1 MTDIAFK
8 INLKQKR
15 SLMQTDEPHIKDIS
29 ILYVE
34 DEDVIREGYARAL
47 NRISDHVLL
56 ASNGRDGLEMFKE
69 EKPDIVI
76 SDIRMPVMDGIEMLQ
91 KIKEID
97 PDCSVIFTTAHNDND
112 YLLQALNLQVDAYLQ
127 KPVEKN
133 ILKSKIEK
141 LASAI
146 LKEKMQFL
154 QQKEIEAQRVILQNV
169 LDHEKN
175 LLVVTDFEKVHFA
188 NKAFLDIF
196 SVENVDAFNKMSISF
211 LNIFLPVPP
220 YLHKGLLS
228 GSETFYDLVEK
239 SEETRRIVNIV
250 GNDGHPRAYQINI
263 SRIVHEDEE
272 SYLCTMTDIT
282 RMNIERLSTEK
293 KAYFD
298 SLTGIFNR
306 HKFNELFEI
315 ELNRVR
321 RYGNS
326 TSVAVLDIDHF
337 KHFNDTYGHLV
348 GDKVLQKLA
357 ETISSR
363 VRNTDIF
370 ARWGGEE
377 FVLLFPETPVEDARN
392 VCEKLREAVAQIEC
406 SEAEQITA
414 SFGIAQVLPD
424 DTMKSAFK
432 RADDA
437 LYEAK
442 KAGRN
447 RVIVAS

>member
-1 MTDIAFK
+1 
-8 INLKQKR
+8 
-15 SLMQTDEPHIKDIS
+15 MQTAEPHIKDIS

-47 NRISDHVLL
+47 NRISNHVRL
-56 ASNGRDGLEMFKE
+56 ASNGKDGLKMFKE

-76 SDIRMPVMDGIEMLQ
+76 SDIRMPVMDGIEMLH

-97 PDCSVIFTTAHNDND
+97 PGCSVIFTTAHNDNH
-112 YLLQALNLQVDAYLQ
+112 YLLQALDLHVDAYLQ

-141 LASAI
+141 LATSI
-146 LKEKMQFL
+146 LNEKMQLL
-154 QQKEIEAQRVILQNV
+154 QRKKIEAQRIILQNV

-175 LLVVTDFEKVHFA
+175 LLVVTDFEKVYFA
-188 NKAFLDIF
+188 NKAFLDVF
-196 SVENVDAFNKMSISF
+196 AVESVDAFNKISFSF

-220 YLHKGLLS
+220 YLHKGLIS
-228 GSETFYDLVEK
+228 EGETFYDLVEK

-250 GNDGHPRAYQINI
+250 GNDGQPRAYQLNI
-263 SRIVHEDEE
+263 TRIVHEDQE
-272 SYLCTMTDIT
+272 SFLCTMTDIT
-282 RMNIERLSTEK
+282 RMNIERLLTEK
-293 KAYFD
+293 KAYYD
-298 SLTGIFNR
+298 NLTGIFNR
-306 HKFNELFEI
+306 YKFNELFEI
-315 ELNRVR
+315 ELNRVQ

-326 TSVAVLDIDHF
+326 TSVVVLDIDHF

-357 ETISSR
+357 ETISLR
-363 VRNTDIF
+363 IRNTDIF

-377 FVLLFPETPVEDARN
+377 FVLLLPETSVENARKA
-392 VCEKLREAVAQIEC
+392 CEKLRNAVAGIEC

-414 SFGIAQVLPD
+414 SFGITQILPD
-424 DTMKSAFK
+424 DTIQSAFK

-447 RVIVAS
+447 RVMVAS